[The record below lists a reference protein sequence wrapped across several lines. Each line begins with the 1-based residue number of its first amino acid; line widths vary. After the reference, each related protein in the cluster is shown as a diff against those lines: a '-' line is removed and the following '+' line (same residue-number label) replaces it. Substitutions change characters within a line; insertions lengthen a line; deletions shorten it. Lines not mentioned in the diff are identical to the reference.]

1 MNNQMIEEIVKCMPP
16 NEYDPT
22 IQSLQ
27 TEHRLKLVNFWDIK
41 VGSKVLE
48 IGCGQGDT
56 TAVLAYIVGDEGFVY
71 GIDIASPNYGSP
83 VTLGDSINFL
93 KNSSIGNRIK
103 VDFEVNILSSK
114 VSFPENAFD
123 YIVLSHCSWY
133 LKSPKEL
140 HDILKKIKKWGN
152 TLCFAEWDTRVQTN
166 EQLPHFL
173 SVLIQAQYE
182 CFKESSLSNVR
193 TLFTPKDIQSIAES
207 AGWQIE
213 AEKTTDSSQL
223 QDGKWEI
230 ENTLASYEEVLQAA
244 NHLPHKFQALIQSE
258 IYLLEAASSQGNV
271 KSMSTYTFLAK

>member
-1 MNNQMIEEIVKCMPP
+1 MSTRMIAEIVKCMPP
-16 NEYDPT
+16 NEYDPS
-22 IQSLQ
+22 IQSVQ
-27 TEHRLKLVNFWDIK
+27 TEHRLKLVEFWDIK
-41 VGSKVLE
+41 SGSKVLE

-56 TAVLAYIVGDEGFVY
+56 TAVLAYIVGDEGVVH
-71 GIDIASPNYGSP
+71 GIDIASPDYGSP
-83 VTLGDSINFL
+83 VTVGDSIDFL
-93 KNSSIGNRIK
+93 KNSSIGSRIK
-103 VDFEVNILSSK
+103 VNFETDVLSAEMDFPDKS
-114 VSFPENAFD
+114 FD

-140 HDILKKIKKWGN
+140 HDILKKIKKWGHL
-152 TLCFAEWDTRVQTN
+152 LCFAEWDTRVRTN

-193 TLFTPKDIQSIAES
+193 TLFTPKDIQNIVES
-207 AGWQIE
+207 AGWQVV
-213 AEKTTDSSQL
+213 AEKTIDSSQL

-230 ENTLASYEEVLQAA
+230 ENTLASYKEELQST

-258 IYLLEAASSQGNV
+258 IYLLEAARNQDNV